1 MNVQYRLFLDKL
13 HMKKNPT
20 FLMTNSYINVVLVF
34 LYHKIV
40 IYYKFLIFDIITNP
54 LIKIEY
60 QCKIYLKI

>member
-1 MNVQYRLFLDKL
+1 
-13 HMKKNPT
+13 MKKNPT

-60 QCKIYLKI
+60 Q